1 MKKLLLVSLLA
12 LWLLGC
18 GKEEP
23 IPPPQPPPEDYTKLP
38 PETQEGKNT
47 FGCMIYNQV
56 WVPRVPIGSITVV
69 AKSARVFEK
78 KPEGNGSISCRLI
91 SKDPYI
97 DDAIIITFGPT
108 MFMNG
113 TSCDPNPR
121 ISAQYKRFSTL
132 YQSTYRYSPNNCV
145 TITHIDTIKNIVSG
159 TFAFDLYRDSININ
173 DKIVITDG
181 RFDLKYSPQ

>member
-1 MKKLLLVSLLA
+1 MKKLLLVSLMA

-56 WVPRVPIGSITVV
+56 WVPRVPLGSVTVV

-78 KPEGNGSISCRLI
+78 TLEGNGSMSCRLI

-97 DDAIIITFGPT
+97 DDLLSITFGPT
-108 MFMNG
+108 FFSVGKN
-113 TSCDPNPR
+113 CDPHPR
-121 ISAQYKRFSTL
+121 IGAQYWRYGTL
-132 YQSTYRYSPNNCV
+132 YQSSYFNNPNNCV
-145 TITHIDTIKNIVSG
+145 TITYIDTVKNIISG
-159 TFAFDLYRDSININ
+159 TFAFELYRDSINKN
-173 DKIVITDG
+173 DKMVITDG

>member
-18 GKEEP
+18 GKDEP

-56 WVPRVPIGSITVV
+56 WVPRVPIGSVTVV
-69 AKSARVFEK
+69 AKSATLFEK
-78 KPEGNGSISCRLI
+78 TPEGGGIITCRLI
-91 SKDPYI
+91 SKNPYI
-97 DDAIIITFGPT
+97 DDWFSFTFGPT
-108 MFMNG
+108 YFKNS
-113 TSCDPNPR
+113 TNCTT
-121 ISAQYKRFSTL
+121 IFAQYNRFNTWYKSN
-132 YQSTYRYSPNNCV
+132 YRPSPNNCV
-145 TITHIDTIKNIVSG
+145 TITHIDTVKNIISG